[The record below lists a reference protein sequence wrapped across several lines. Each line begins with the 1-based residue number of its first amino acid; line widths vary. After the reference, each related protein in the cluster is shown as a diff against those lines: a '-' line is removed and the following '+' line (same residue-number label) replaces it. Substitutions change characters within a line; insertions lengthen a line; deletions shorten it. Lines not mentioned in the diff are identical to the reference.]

1 MAALYETYRPRQWS
15 EVVGQEKTLAK
26 IDLLRKRSLGGRAYW
41 LSGQSGTGKTTVAR
55 LIATEVADE
64 LNVEEVDATDLTAA
78 RIRDIERESQSLGM
92 GSKRGKAYIVN
103 EAHGL
108 NKAAIRQLLVTLER
122 LPAHVVWVFTTT
134 VDGQENLFGEQE
146 DAHPLLSRCIDL
158 PLSRRDLAKPFAERA
173 RDIAQREGL
182 DGKPVEAYVKLA
194 QKHRNNFRA
203 MLQDIEAGGML
214 D

>member
-1 MAALYETYRPRQWS
+1 MAALYETYRPGQWS
-15 EVVGQEKTLAK
+15 EVIGQEKTLTK
-26 IDLLRKRSLGGRAYW
+26 LDLLRKRGLGGRAYW
-41 LSGQSGTGKTTVAR
+41 LSGQSGTGKTTIAR
-55 LIATEVADE
+55 LIASEIAEE

-78 RIRDIERESQSLGM
+78 RIRDIERESMSFGM
-92 GSKRGKAYIVN
+92 GQKRGRAYIVN

-108 NKAAIRQLLVTLER
+108 NRAAIRQLLVTLER
-122 LPAHVVWVFTTT
+122 LPAHAVWIFTTT
-134 VDGQENLFGEQE
+134 CDGQENLFGEQE
-146 DAHPLLSRCIDL
+146 DAHPMLSRCIDL

-182 DGKPVEAYVKLA
+182 DGKPVESYVKLA
-194 QKHRNNFRA
+194 QKHRNNLRA